1 MIDDPMIDEQTF
13 REALGAVFFALL
25 ADRDYV
31 SARASADVLRGAVET
46 GAVQDPAARGIL
58 RSIVKS
64 ARTAELLS

>member
-1 MIDDPMIDEQTF
+1 MIDEQTF
-13 REALGAVFFALL
+13 REALGAIFFALL

-31 SARASADVLRGAVET
+31 SARASVDVLRGAVEI

-64 ARTAELLS
+64 ARTAELFS